1 VEAKQTDVPT
11 SPPNMQSATDKSAR
25 ARFLGGFAFAFAGLS
40 YCFRTQINFR
50 VHTAI
55 SILVIILGVVLG
67 LSWVEWALLATV
79 IIVVMTAEMV
89 NTMVESLVDLVTQ
102 DYHPLAGMAKDI
114 AAGVVLL
121 TAVGAVVVGIFLFLP
136 KIWAL
141 LHL

>member
-1 VEAKQTDVPT
+1 MEAKQTEVST
-11 SPPNMQSATDKSAR
+11 SPKARNRLDKSAR
-25 ARFLGGFAFAFAGLS
+25 AKFLGGFAFAFAGLS

-50 VHTAI
+50 VHIAI
-55 SILVIILGVVLG
+55 SILAVVLGLVLG

-79 IIVVMTAEMV
+79 IVVVMAAEMV

-102 DYHPLAGMAKDI
+102 DYHPLAGIAKDI

-136 KIWAL
+136 KLWAL

>member
-1 VEAKQTDVPT
+1 VEAKQTEVST
-11 SPPNMQSATDKSAR
+11 SPKARNALDRSAR

-40 YCFRTQINFR
+40 YCFKTQINFR

-55 SILVIILGVVLG
+55 SILVVILGVVLG
-67 LSWVEWALLATV
+67 LSWAEWALLATV

-102 DYHPLAGMAKDI
+102 DYHPLAGIAKDI

-136 KIWAL
+136 RLWAL

>member
-1 VEAKQTDVPT
+1 LKASDTEA
-11 SPPNMQSATDKSAR
+11 SPAPKARNALDKSAR

-40 YCFRTQINFR
+40 YCFKTQINFR
-50 VHTAI
+50 VHIAI
-55 SILVIILGVVLG
+55 SILVVILAVVLG

-102 DYHPLAGMAKDI
+102 DYHPFAGIAKDI

-136 KIWAL
+136 RLWAL

>member
-1 VEAKQTDVPT
+1 MKPSKEVPL
-11 SPPNMQSATDKSAR
+11 PNVADKSAR
-25 ARFLGGFAFAFAGLS
+25 AKFVGGFAFAFAGLS
-40 YCFRTQINFR
+40 YCFKTQINFR

-55 SILVIILGVVLG
+55 SLLVIILGVVLG
-67 LSWVEWALLATV
+67 LSWAEWALLVTV

-102 DYHPLAGMAKDI
+102 DYHPLAGIAKDI

-121 TAVGAVVVGIFLFLP
+121 TAVGAVVVGVFLFLP
-136 KIWAL
+136 RLWAL